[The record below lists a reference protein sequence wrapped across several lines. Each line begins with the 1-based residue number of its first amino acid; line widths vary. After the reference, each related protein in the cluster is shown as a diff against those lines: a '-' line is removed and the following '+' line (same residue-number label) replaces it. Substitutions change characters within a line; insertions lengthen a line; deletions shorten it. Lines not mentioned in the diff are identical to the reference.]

1 MLLPMI
7 GFTFTLMAIGGL
19 ACIIVTG
26 MQKPDRLSGHISF
39 ALLFSGLGAFGL
51 SMALAALGGAL
62 FGWEGMASL
71 TCFFGGYGLG
81 GLAGAVIGWKKSVHF
96 I

>member
-7 GFTFTLMAIGGL
+7 AFTFMLMVAGFL

-26 MQKPDRLSGHISF
+26 MTKPDQLAARVSF
-39 ALLFSGLGAFGL
+39 GLLFSGLGAFGL

-62 FGWEGMASL
+62 FGEYGIASWL
-71 TCFFGGYGLG
+71 SFLGGYGLG
-81 GLAGAVIGWKKSVHF
+81 GLAGAVIGWKKASHF
-96 I
+96 T